1 MNWDLGKGK
10 DAADLQVWHD
20 SQMHGESD
28 RPNVPAALLLLLTAV
43 PLIFGMAGFD
53 TGPELVELVEFPDD
67 DKGARPAL

>member
-1 MNWDLGKGK
+1 MGQTIYAHCSSPLKLIGTFGKGK

-53 TGPELVELVEFPDD
+53 TGLESLE
-67 DKGARPAL
+67 